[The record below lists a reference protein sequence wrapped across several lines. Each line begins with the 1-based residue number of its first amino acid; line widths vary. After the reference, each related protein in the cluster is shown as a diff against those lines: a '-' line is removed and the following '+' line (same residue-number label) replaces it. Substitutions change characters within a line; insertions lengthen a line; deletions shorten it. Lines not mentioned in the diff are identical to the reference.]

1 MKVYGEG
8 IIKLELTRVL
18 NTVRSDN
25 SKQTMLTMVRFASL
39 CHVNHDSTA
48 VNRMQIFP
56 SSSPTGKISQP
67 RN

>member
-48 VNRMQIFP
+48 MQIFP